1 MIALLLL
8 AQMASPDTVSVYHG
22 RQNRLEVQ
30 IPRFEADIAV
40 DGSLDELAWSQAG
53 LLTGFSQFAPNDGVP
68 AVDSTEVLVWYSPSA
83 IHFGIRAFEAHGA
96 VHATLA
102 DRDRI
107 FADDHVQLLLSTFN
121 DGRQA
126 TVFMVN
132 PFGVQADGSLV
143 ETGRAGSTGIFGGGN
158 VARDPT
164 DLNPDFVFQSKGRLT
179 DYGYEVEVR
188 IPFKS
193 LRYQGAKEQTWGIN
207 VVRRVQH
214 SGYED
219 SWVPA
224 RRDNASFLSQ
234 SGRLVGLTELKR
246 GLVLDLQP
254 ELTARMDGT
263 PGTSGGWDYD
273 RKDPELGGNVRWGI
287 TNNLTMNGTA
297 NPDFAQIESDA
308 GQVTFDPR
316 QALFF
321 SEKRPFFLDGNEQ
334 YTTPN
339 SLVYTRRV
347 VQPVAAVKLTGTAF
361 GTNLGFLSAIDDQAV
376 SFTEDDHPIYNII
389 RVQRDVGARSR
400 IGLVYT
406 DKIDGDNY
414 NRVAGLDGRLVFGG
428 IYSAQFQVAGSRTR
442 FLDTTSD
449 GALWFAR
456 FARNGRKFGLRY
468 SINAIGDQFS
478 AQSGFIGR
486 RNVVNAQ
493 VVHSLTWT
501 RNPGSFFERITQD
514 VQLHGT
520 WKYQDFIHGNES
532 LDNKLHFNTS
542 ATIRGGWNAS
552 AALLIETFGYDD
564 DIYQGYSLDSAGT
577 SIPWTGPETRDIP
590 NLDVVASFSTPQF
603 AHFSAN
609 AFSLYGHDE
618 NFFEWA
624 SGELFIL
631 NGGLSYRPND
641 QLRFELSYQHQQVNR
656 RDGGGLVD
664 LQRIPRLKMEYQIS
678 RPFFVRLIGEYGT
691 RWTDSL
697 RDASR
702 TGLPIL
708 INGQPTEVVDERQF
722 RGDVLLSYQPNP
734 GTVFFAGYG
743 STRER
748 LPDPSNLNDF
758 LFRRTS
764 DNFFIKASYLF
775 RM

>member
-1 MIALLLL
+1 MLPLLLIAQL
-8 AQMASPDTVSVYHG
+8 AAPDSLVVYHG
-22 RQNRLEVQ
+22 RENHLQIQLPRHEAEVV
-30 IPRFEADIAV
+30 I
-40 DGSLDELAWSQAG
+40 DGVLDELAWARAS
-53 LLTGFSQFAPNDGVP
+53 LLTGFSQFFPRDGIP
-68 AVDSTEVLVWYSPSA
+68 ASDSTEVLVWYSPSA

-107 FADDHVQLLLSTFN
+107 FSDDNIQILLGTFN

-158 VARDPT
+158 VSRDPT
-164 DLNPDFVFQSKGRLT
+164 DLNPDFVFQSRGRLT
-179 DYGYEVEVR
+179 EYGYEVEVR

-193 LRYQGAKEQTWGIN
+193 LRYQAASEQTWGIH
-207 VVRRVQH
+207 VIRRVQH

-234 SGRLVGLTELKR
+234 SGKLMALTDLKR

-254 ELTARMDGT
+254 ELTARVEGV
-263 PGTSGGWDYD
+263 PGANGWKYD
-273 RKDPELGGNVRWGI
+273 RRDPELGGNLRWGVS
-287 TNNLTMNGTA
+287 NNLTLNATA

-316 QALFF
+316 NAIFF
-321 SEKRPFFLDGNEQ
+321 PEKRPFFLDGSEQ
-334 YTTPN
+334 FNTPN
-339 SLVYTRRV
+339 TLVYTRRI
-347 VQPVAAVKLTGTAF
+347 VQPAGAIKLTGTAF
-361 GTNLGFLSAIDDQAV
+361 GTNLGLLSALDDREI
-376 SFTEDDHPIYNII
+376 SFTGDNRPIFNIL
-389 RVQRDVGARSR
+389 RVQRDVGTGSR
-400 IGLVYT
+400 FGVVYT
-406 DKIDGDNY
+406 DKIDGDDY
-414 NRVAGLDGRLVFGG
+414 NRVLGIDGRIVFGG
-428 IYSAQFQVAGSRTR
+428 IYQAQFQAAGSRTR
-442 FLDTTSD
+442 FLGTTTE
-449 GALWFAR
+449 APLWFAR
-456 FARNGRKFGLRY
+456 VARNGRKFGFRY
-468 SINAIGDQFS
+468 SINAISEDFS

-486 RNVVNAQ
+486 RGVVNAT

-501 RNPGSFFERITQD
+501 GKPGAFFERITQD

-520 WKYQDFIHGNES
+520 WKYRDFVHGNES
-532 LDNKLHFNTS
+532 LDNKLHFNTA
-542 ATIRGGWNAS
+542 ATLRGGWGAS
-552 AALLIETFGYDD
+552 AAILIETFGYDP
-564 DIYQGYSLDSAGT
+564 DIYTDYALDSLGT
-577 SIPWTGPETRDIP
+577 TIPFSGPQTQDIP
-590 NLDVVASFSTPQF
+590 NLDFVASFNTPEF

-609 AFSLYGHDE
+609 VFSLYGYDE

-631 NGGLSYRPND
+631 NGGMAWRPTD
-641 QLRFELSYQHQQVNR
+641 QLRLEFRYQHQQVSR
-656 RDGGGLVD
+656 RTDGSLVD
-664 LQRIPRLKMEYQIS
+664 IQQIPRLKVEYQIT
-678 RPFFVRLIGEYGT
+678 RPLFVRAIGEYA
-691 RWTDSL
+691 RQWTDQL

-708 INGQPTEVVDERQF
+708 IFDGNTHNPTQVTENRRF
-722 RGDVLLSYQPNP
+722 RGDLLLSFQPNP

-743 STRER
+743 STAREPNVQGDDR
-748 LPDPSNLNDF
+748 L
-758 LFRRTS
+758 RRT
-764 DNFFIKASYLF
+764 DDAFFIKASYLF

>member
-1 MIALLLL
+1 MLPLLLL
-8 AQMASPDTVSVYHG
+8 VQMASQDTMVVYHG
-22 RQNRLEVQ
+22 RTNNLEVH
-30 IPRFEADIAV
+30 IPRYEAEVNI
-40 DGSLDELAWSQAG
+40 DGTLDELAWSRAG
-53 LLTGFSQFAPNDGVP
+53 MLTGFSQFSPNDGVP
-68 AVDSTEVLVWYSPSA
+68 AADSTEVLVWYSPSA
-83 IHFGIRAFEAHGA
+83 IHFGIRAFEAHGS

-107 FADDHVQLLLSTFN
+107 FADDHIQILLSTFN

-132 PFGVQADGSLV
+132 PFGVQADGALV
-143 ETGRAGSTGIFGGGN
+143 ETGQAGATGIFGGGS

-164 DLNPDFVFQSKGRLT
+164 NLNPDFIFQSKGRLT
-179 DYGYEVEVR
+179 EFGYEVEIR

-193 LRYQGAKEQTWGIN
+193 LRYQSADDQTWGIN

-219 SWVPA
+219 SWTPA
-224 RRDNASFLSQ
+224 RRDNASFLAQ
-234 SGRLVGLTELKR
+234 SGRLVGLNNLKR

-254 ELTARMDGT
+254 ELTARMDGA
-263 PGTSGGWDYD
+263 PGAGGWDYD

-321 SEKRPFFLDGNEQ
+321 SEKRPFFLDGSEQ
-334 YTTPN
+334 FNTPN
-339 SLVYTRRV
+339 SLIYTRRV

-361 GTNLGFLSAIDDQAV
+361 NTNIGLLSALDDRDV
-376 SFTEDDHPIYNII
+376 SFTQDDHPVYNIL

-400 IGLVYT
+400 IGVVYT

-414 NRVAGLDGRLVFGG
+414 NRVLGFDGRFVFRG
-428 IYSAQFQVAGSRTR
+428 IYQAQFQVAGSRTR
-442 FLDTTSD
+442 SFGTTVD
-449 GALWFAR
+449 GPLWFAR

-486 RNVVNAQ
+486 RNVVNAT
-493 VVHSLTWT
+493 VVHSLTWD
-501 RNPGSFFERITQD
+501 RKPGSFFERVTQD

-520 WKYQDFIHGNES
+520 WKYQDFIHGQES
-532 LDNKLHFNTS
+532 LDNKLHFNT
-542 ATIRGGWNAS
+542 ALTLRGGWNVG

-618 NFFEWA
+618 NFFEWS
-624 SGELFIL
+624 SGELFII
-631 NGGLSYRPND
+631 NGGMAYRPTD
-641 QLRFELSYQHQQVNR
+641 QIRLELSYQHQQVNR
-656 RDGGGLVD
+656 RSDGSLVD
-664 LQRIPRLKMEYQIS
+664 IQRIPRLKLEYQVS
-678 RPFFVRLIGEYGT
+678 RPFFVRLIGEYADH
-691 RWTDSL
+691 WTDAL
-697 RDASR
+697 RDESR
-702 TGLPIL
+702 TNFPIL
-708 INGQPTEVVDERQF
+708 LGGQPTTVQDNRQF
-722 RGDVLLSYQPNP
+722 RADVLLSYRPNP

-748 LPDPSNLNDF
+748 TPDLTDPNVYRFD
-758 LFRRTS
+758 RTS
-764 DNFFIKASYLF
+764 DAFFIKATYLF

>member
-1 MIALLLL
+1 MLPLLLL
-8 AQMASPDTVSVYHG
+8 VQMASQDTVSVYHG
-22 RQNRLEVQ
+22 RENRLEVH
-30 IPRFEADIAV
+30 IPRYEAEVTI
-40 DGSLDELAWSQAG
+40 DGALDELAWSRAG
-53 LLTGFSQFAPNDGVP
+53 MLTGFSQFSPADGIP

-83 IHFGIRAFEAHGA
+83 IHFGIRAFEAHGS

-107 FADDHVQLLLSTFN
+107 FADDHIQILLSTFN

-132 PFGVQADGSLV
+132 PFGVQADGALV
-143 ETGRAGSTGIFGGGN
+143 ETGRAGSTGIFGGGT
-158 VARDPT
+158 VSRDPT

-179 DYGYEVEVR
+179 DFGYEVEVKV
-188 IPFKS
+188 PFKS
-193 LRYQGAKEQTWGIN
+193 LRYQSANQQTWGIN

-224 RRDNASFLSQ
+224 KRDNASFLSQ
-234 SGRLVGLTELKR
+234 SGRLVGLTDLKR

-263 PGTSGGWDYD
+263 PGANGDWDYD
-273 RKDPELGGNVRWGI
+273 RKDPELGGNLRWGI
-287 TNNLTMNGTA
+287 TNNLTLNGTA

-316 QALFF
+316 QSLFF
-321 SEKRPFFLDGNEQ
+321 SEKRPFFLDGSEQ
-334 YTTPN
+334 FNTPN
-339 SLVYTRRV
+339 SLIYTRRV
-347 VQPVAAVKLTGTAF
+347 VQPVAAVKLTGNAF
-361 GTNLGFLSAIDDQAV
+361 GTNVGLLSAVDDREV
-376 SFTEDDHPIYNII
+376 SFSGDDHPIYNIL

-414 NRVAGLDGRLVFGG
+414 NRVLGLDGRFVFRG
-428 IYSAQFQVAGSRTR
+428 IYQAQFQVAGSRTR
-442 FLDTTSD
+442 FFDTTTD
-449 GALWFAR
+449 APLWFAR
-456 FARNGRKFGLRY
+456 VARNGRKFGFRY

-486 RNVVNAQ
+486 RNVVNAL
-493 VVHSLTWT
+493 VVHSLTWS
-501 RNPGSFFERITQD
+501 RPPGSRFERITQD
-514 VQLHGT
+514 VQLNGT
-520 WKYQDFIHGNES
+520 WKYQDFIHGQES
-532 LDNKLHFNTS
+532 LDNKLHFNTT
-542 ATIRGGWNAS
+542 ATLRGGWNAS

-564 DIYQGYSLDSAGT
+564 DIYQGYALDSAGT
-577 SIPWTGPETRDIP
+577 AVAWSGPETRDIP

-624 SGELFIL
+624 SGELFII
-631 NGGLSYRPND
+631 NGGVTWRPSD
-641 QLRFELSYQHQQVNR
+641 QLRLEFSYQHQQVNR
-656 RDGGGLVD
+656 RTDGSLVD

-678 RPFFVRLIGEYGT
+678 RPLFVRLIGEYAD
-691 RWTDSL
+691 RWTDGL

-702 TGLPIL
+702 TGFPIL
-708 INGQPTEVVDERQF
+708 INGQPTTVTESRRF
-722 RGDVLLSYQPNP
+722 RGDLLLSFQPNP

-743 STRER
+743 STRRDPNPQGDDR
-748 LPDPSNLNDF
+748 L
-758 LFRRTS
+758 RRTE
-764 DNFFIKASYLF
+764 DAFFLKASYLF

>member
-1 MIALLLL
+1 MLPLLLL
-8 AQMASPDTVSVYHG
+8 VQMASQDTLVVYHG
-22 RQNRLEVQ
+22 RENHLEVR
-30 IPRFEADIAV
+30 IPRYEAEVTI
-40 DGSLDELAWSQAG
+40 DGSLDELAWSRAG
-53 LLTGFSQFAPNDGVP
+53 MLTGFSQFSPNDGR
-68 AVDSTEVLVWYSPSA
+68 AAADSTEVLVWYSPSA

-96 VHATLA
+96 VRATLA

-107 FADDHVQLLLSTFN
+107 FSDDHIQILLGTFN

-132 PFGVQADGSLV
+132 PLGVQADGALV

-179 DYGYEVEVR
+179 DYGYEVELR

-193 LRYQGAKEQTWGIN
+193 MRYQAANEQTWGIN

-224 RRDNASFLSQ
+224 KRDNASFLSQ
-234 SGRLVGLTELKR
+234 SGTLVGLTNLKR

-254 ELTARMDGT
+254 ELTARVDGT
-263 PGTSGGWDYD
+263 PGASGWNYD
-273 RKDPELGGNVRWGI
+273 RKDPELGGNLRWGI

-321 SEKRPFFLDGNEQ
+321 SEKRPFFLDGSEQ
-334 YTTPN
+334 FNSPN
-339 SLVYTRRV
+339 SLIYTRRV
-347 VQPVAAVKLTGTAF
+347 VQPVGAVKLTGTAF
-361 GTNLGFLSAIDDQAV
+361 GTNIGLLSALDDREV
-376 SFTEDDHPIYNII
+376 SFTQDDHPVYNIL

-414 NRVAGLDGRLVFGG
+414 NRVLGFDGRFVFRG
-428 IYSAQFQVAGSRTR
+428 IYQTQFQVAGSRTR
-442 FLDTTSD
+442 SFGTTTD
-449 GALWFAR
+449 GPLWFAR
-456 FARNGRKFGLRY
+456 FTRNGRKFGMRY
-468 SINAIGDQFS
+468 SINAIGDQFQ

-486 RNVVNAQ
+486 RNVVNAT

-520 WKYQDFIHGNES
+520 WKYQDFIHGQES
-532 LDNKLHFNTS
+532 LDNKLHFNTA
-542 ATIRGGWNAS
+542 ATLRGGWNAS
-552 AALLIETFGYDD
+552 AALLIETFGYDP
-564 DIYQGYSLDSAGT
+564 DIYRGFSLDSAGT
-577 SIPWTGPETRDIP
+577 SIPWSGPQTRDIP
-590 NLDVVASFSTPQF
+590 NVDIVASFSTPQF

-631 NGGLSYRPND
+631 NGGLAYRPTD
-641 QLRFELSYQHQQVNR
+641 QLRLELSYQHQQVNR
-656 RDGGGLVD
+656 VTDGSLVD
-664 LQRIPRLKMEYQIS
+664 IQRIPRLKLEYQVS
-678 RPFFVRLIGEYGT
+678 RPFFIRLIGEYADH
-691 RWTDSL
+691 WTDAL

-708 INGQPTEVVDERQF
+708 IGGQPTTVTDERQF
-722 RGDVLLSYQPNP
+722 RGDVLLSYKPNP

-743 STRER
+743 STRQR
-748 LPDPSNLNDF
+748 LPDQNQVNEF
-758 LFRRTS
+758 QFNRTN
-764 DNFFIKASYLF
+764 DNFFVKASYLF

>member
-1 MIALLLL
+1 MLPLLLL
-8 AQMASPDTVSVYHG
+8 VQMASQDTMMVYHG
-22 RQNRLEVQ
+22 RENHLEVR
-30 IPRFEADIAV
+30 IPRYEAEVAI
-40 DGSLDELAWSQAG
+40 DGSLDELAWSRAG
-53 LLTGFSQFAPNDGVP
+53 LLTGFSQFSPNDGVP
-68 AVDSTEVLVWYSPSA
+68 ASDSTEVLVWYSPSA

-107 FADDHVQLLLSTFN
+107 FADDHIQILLSTFN

-132 PFGVQADGSLV
+132 PLGVQADGALV
-143 ETGRAGSTGIFGGGN
+143 ETGRAGQTGIFGGGS

-164 DLNPDFVFQSKGRLT
+164 DLNPDFVFHSKGRLT
-179 DYGYEVEVR
+179 EFGYEVEIR

-193 LRYQGAKEQTWGIN
+193 LRYQAAAEQTWGVN

-224 RRDNASFLSQ
+224 KRDNASFLAQ
-234 SGRLVGLTELKR
+234 SGRLVGLNNLKR

-254 ELTARMDGT
+254 ELTARLDGA
-263 PGTSGGWDYD
+263 PGSNGDWSYD

-297 NPDFAQIESDA
+297 NPDFAQIEADA

-321 SEKRPFFLDGNEQ
+321 SEKRPFFLDGSEQ
-334 YTTPN
+334 FNTPN
-339 SLVYTRRV
+339 SLIYTRRV

-361 GTNLGFLSAIDDQAV
+361 GTNIGLLSAIDDEDV
-376 SFTEDDHPIYNII
+376 SFTQDDHPIYYI
-389 RVQRDVGARSR
+389 RLVQRDVGARSR

-414 NRVAGLDGRLVFGG
+414 NRVLGLDGRFVFRG
-428 IYSAQFQVAGSRTR
+428 IYQAQFQVAGSRTR
-442 FLDTTSD
+442 SFGTTVD
-449 GALWFAR
+449 GPLWFAR
-456 FARNGRKFGLRY
+456 FQRNGRKFGMRY
-468 SINAIGDQFS
+468 SINAIGDQFIS
-478 AQSGFIGR
+478 QSGFIGR
-486 RNVVNAQ
+486 RNVVNASI
-493 VVHSLTWT
+493 VHSLTW
-501 RNPGSFFERITQD
+501 NQAPGSFFERITQD

-520 WKYQDFIHGNES
+520 WKYQDFIHGQES
-532 LDNKLHFNTS
+532 LDNKLHFNT
-542 ATIRGGWNAS
+542 AVTLRGGWNAS
-552 AALLIETFGYDD
+552 GAVLIETFGYDD

-577 SIPWTGPETRDIP
+577 SIPWSGPETRDIP
-590 NLDVVASFSTPQF
+590 NFDLVASFSTPQF

-609 AFSLYGHDE
+609 AFSLYGFDE

-631 NGGLSYRPND
+631 NGGMAYRPTD
-641 QLRFELSYQHQQVNR
+641 QIRLELSYQHQQVNR
-656 RDGGGLVD
+656 RTDGSLVD
-664 LQRIPRLKMEYQIS
+664 IQRIPRLKLEYQVS
-678 RPFFVRLIGEYGT
+678 RPFFVRLIGEYADH
-691 RWTDSL
+691 WTDAL

-708 INGQPTEVVDERQF
+708 IGGQPTTVQDNRQF
-722 RGDVLLSYQPNP
+722 RADVLLSYRPNP

-748 LPDPSNLNDF
+748 FADLTNPTQYRFD
-758 LFRRTS
+758 RTS
-764 DNFFIKASYLF
+764 DAFFIKATYLF